1 MVTTAIEVIFDTQS
15 LLRSS
20 DCVIISSLNGGDEHQ
35 SCPTIHQVESLS
47 VRNSFLIVLVVR
59 WSLRLC
65 AISPQFGVA
74 AYLSGLKD
82 GTRLQMVA

>member
-1 MVTTAIEVIFDTQS
+1 MNSVSPSIFGLCNYIFTEWWG
-15 LLRSS
+15 R
-20 DCVIISSLNGGDEHQ
+20 ISKL
-35 SCPTIHQVESLS
+35 PTIHQVASLS
-47 VRNSFLIVLVVR
+47 VRNSVLIVLVVR